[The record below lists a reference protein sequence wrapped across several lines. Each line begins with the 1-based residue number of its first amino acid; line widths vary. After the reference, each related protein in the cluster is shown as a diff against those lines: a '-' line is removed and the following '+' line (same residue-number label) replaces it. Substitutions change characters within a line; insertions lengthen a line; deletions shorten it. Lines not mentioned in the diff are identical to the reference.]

1 MRLTPAETDRLLLFQ
16 AAELARRRRARGLRL
31 NVPEATALIA
41 DAVAEAARDGLRVDE
56 ARAIGRAQLTAAD
69 VLPQVVDIVRQVSV
83 EATFD
88 DGTRLV
94 VVTEPF
100 GLAPAAALGA
110 VAADVPAT
118 SSVLVTNRSQV
129 PVTVTSR
136 YHFFEVNRH
145 LHFDR
150 AAAYGM
156 HLAVPAGSSLRFPP
170 GEEVLAPLAPIA
182 GRRVVIGFAGLVDGP
197 LDEPGMRERS
207 LARAAAAG
215 YLGASGDAR

>member
-16 AAELARRRRARGLRL
+16 AAELARRRRRRGLRL

-56 ARAIGRAQLTAAD
+56 ARAVGQAQLTPAD
-69 VLPQVVDIVRQVSV
+69 VLPQVIDIVRQVSV
-83 EATFD
+83 EATFN

-100 GLAPAAALGA
+100 GVAPSAVAGPVAAEVPAAG
-110 VAADVPAT
+110 
-118 SSVLVTNRSQV
+118 SVTVINRSLV

-145 LHFDR
+145 LDFDR

-156 HLAVPAGSSLRFPP
+156 HLAVPAGSSLHFPP
-170 GEEVLAPLAPIA
+170 GEEVVAPLAPIS
-182 GRRVVIGFAGLVDGP
+182 GRRVVVGFAGLVDGP

-215 YLGASGDAR
+215 YLGAPGVVR